1 MPDSNKLKKG
11 MLSKNG
17 IALASPGR
25 ATGQLVHQLSPR
37 EREVL
42 AQVLTGKSCK
52 EMADA
57 LDLSDHTIV
66 DYMKRLHKHFGVN
79 TRAELMAWF
88 IPEELRAALTS
99 HEGKI

>member
-1 MPDSNKLKKG
+1 MADSNKPKKRRP
-11 MLSKNG
+11 SKNG
-17 IALASPGR
+17 IALASSGPP
-25 ATGQLVHQLSPR
+25 TGQLVHQLSPR

-57 LDLSDHTIV
+57 LGLSDHTIV
-66 DYMKRLHKHFGVN
+66 DYLKRLHKHFGVN

-88 IPEELRAALTS
+88 IPEQWRAALAQS
-99 HEGKI
+99 